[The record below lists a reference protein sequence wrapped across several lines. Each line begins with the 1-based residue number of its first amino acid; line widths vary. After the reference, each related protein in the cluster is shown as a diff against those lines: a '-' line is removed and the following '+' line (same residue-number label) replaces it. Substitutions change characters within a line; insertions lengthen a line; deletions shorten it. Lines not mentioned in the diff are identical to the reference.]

1 MKAIDISFLRDTE
14 KDKVLE
20 ESKLLEAL
28 SHPNIVRF
36 IEVYKTK
43 NGKLCIVMEY
53 AHGKAQS
60 FLDFNRWRSR

>member
-43 NGKLCIVMEY
+43 NGKLCIVMDY
-53 AHGKAQS
+53 ADGKAKS
-60 FLDFNRWRSR
+60 FFDFNRWRSL